1 MKKSLLLVVLSVLI
15 AGTSFGQEESKSK
28 TKRKFNYFAIG
39 LHGGWTQFYGDVREY
54 DYGFS
59 KENREIA
66 NGGGG
71 LFIDYQLNSVIG
83 FRANLLVGTL
93 GGIKRTDFSSGI
105 MNESESATQNIAFK
119 SLFIDYTLNTT
130 VNFVNLMYSDR
141 TKDRLFT
148 AYVVAGVGF
157 TSFKTTKTRLYDS
170 PNQSAGDIV
179 GNSSSTSSTKE
190 PEKFTT
196 ELILP
201 AGLGVKFRLSRRFDL
216 GLEYTQRFAPSSDK
230 LDATVAGK
238 KGSDS
243 YGYFNAYLAIKIG
256 KQTHSKDWVNPFQ
269 ALNQNM
275 ADLQANV
282 DGLAKDQDGDGVSD
296 IFDKEENTPADIA
309 VDGSGRSLDT
319 DGDGVPDYLD
329 ADPFTTKGAR
339 VDENGKELDSD
350 NDGVAD
356 SQDIEPN
363 TAEGALV
370 NFQGK
375 TINLE
380 TAGGEGSISVSGGLP
395 SIYFKVN
402 SARIDYWSSY
412 DRLAEVAKIMKADD
426 AIKVKVVGHADKTG
440 AEDYNESLAE
450 KRAQAAVDHL
460 VKIYGIDAGR
470 FTAASEGEDN
480 PLSVSD
486 EALNVNRRVDFIAE

>member
-1 MKKSLLLVVLSVLI
+1 MKKSLLLGVLAVLI
-15 AGTSFGQEESKSK
+15 AGTSFGQEEGK

-39 LHGGWTQFYGDVREY
+39 LHGGWTQFYGDLRQY
-54 DYGFS
+54 NFGFS
-59 KENREIA
+59 KNSEDIA
-66 NGGGG
+66 NGAGG
-71 LFIDYQLNSVIG
+71 LYVDYQLNSVIG
-83 FRANLLVGTL
+83 FRANVMVGTL
-93 GGIKRTDFSSGI
+93 GGSKYGSG
-105 MNESESATQNIAFK
+105 NAANSPNANVAFNTF
-119 SLFIDYTLNTT
+119 FIDYTLNST

-148 AYVVAGVGF
+148 SYMIGGVGF
-157 TSFKTTKTRLYDS
+157 TSYRAKKYRLKDT
-170 PNQSAGDIV
+170 QTESAGDIV
-179 GNSSSTSSTKE
+179 GNSSSPIASEETK
-190 PEKFTT
+190 KFTT
-196 ELILP
+196 DLILP
-201 AGLGVKFRLSRRFDL
+201 IGIGIKFRLSKRLDL
-216 GLEYTQRFAPSSDK
+216 GLEYTHRFSPVGEK
-230 LDATVAGK
+230 LDATEGGS

-243 YGYFNAYLAIKIG
+243 YGYFNAFLAIKLG
-256 KQTHSKDWVNPFQ
+256 KQTHSKEWVNPFQ

-296 IFDKEENTPADIA
+296 IFDKEENTPADVA

-329 ADPFTTKGAR
+329 ADPFTSKGAR

-363 TAEGALV
+363 TEEGALV

-375 TINLE
+375 TITLE
-380 TAGGEGSISVSGGLP
+380 SAGGETNVNVSGGLP

-412 DRLAEVAKIMKADD
+412 DRLAEVAKIMKADEG
-426 AIKVKVVGHADKTG
+426 IKVKAVGSADKTG

-470 FTAASEGEDN
+470 FTVSSEGESN

-486 EALNVNRRVDFIAE
+486 EALNVNRRVDFIIE

>member
-1 MKKSLLLVVLSVLI
+1 MKKSLLLVVLSVI
-15 AGTSFGQEESKSK
+15 VAATSFGQEKA
-28 TKRKFNYFAIG
+28 TGKRKFNYFTIG
-39 LHGGWTQFYGDVREY
+39 LHGGWTQFYGDLRQY
-54 DYGFS
+54 DFGFT
-59 KENREIA
+59 KAKHDVN

-71 LFIDYQLNSVIG
+71 IYLDYQLNSVIG
-83 FRANLLVGTL
+83 FRGNLLVGTL
-93 GGIKRTDFSSGI
+93 GGSKRTIDNPNTFD
-105 MNESESATQNIAFK
+105 QNVYFK
-119 SLFIDYTLNTT
+119 SFFIDYTLNAT

-148 AYVVAGVGF
+148 AYVIGGVGF
-157 TSFKTTKTRLYDS
+157 TSFRSRKYRLNG
-170 PNQSAGDIV
+170 PNADDWLIS
-179 GNSSSTSSTKE
+179 E
-190 PEKFTT
+190 PFNNKDGEEKKFTT

-201 AGLGVKFRLSRRFDL
+201 AGLGIKFRLSRRFDL
-216 GLEYTQRFAPSSDK
+216 GLEYTQRFSPSGDK
-230 LDATVAGK
+230 IDATVGGK
-238 KGSDS
+238 KGSDG
-243 YGYFNAYLAIKIG
+243 YGYFNAFFAIKLG
-256 KQTHSKDWVNPFQ
+256 KQTHSKEWVNPFQ

-282 DGLAKDQDGDGVSD
+282 DGLAKDADGDGVSD
-296 IFDKEENTPADIA
+296 IFDKETDTPADIA
-309 VDGSGRSLDT
+309 VDGSGRALDT

-380 TAGGEGSISVSGGLP
+380 SAGGESTTNVSGSLL

-412 DRLAEVAKIMKADD
+412 DKLAEVAKIMKADSD
-426 AIKVKVVGHADKTG
+426 VKMKVVGSADKTG
-440 AEDYNESLAE
+440 AEDYNNSLAE

-470 FTAASEGEDN
+470 FTVSSVGESD

-486 EALNVNRRVDFIAE
+486 EALNVNRRVDFIVQ

>member
-1 MKKSLLLVVLSVLI
+1 MKKSLLLVVLSVI
-15 AGTSFGQEESKSK
+15 VAATSFGQEKA
-28 TKRKFNYFAIG
+28 TGKRKFNYFTIG
-39 LHGGWTQFYGDVREY
+39 LHGGWTQFYGDLRQY
-54 DYGFS
+54 DFGFTNA
-59 KENREIA
+59 KHDVN

-71 LFIDYQLNSVIG
+71 IYLDYQLNSVIG
-83 FRANLLVGTL
+83 FRGNLLVGTL
-93 GGIKRTDFSSGI
+93 GGSKRTIDNPNTFD
-105 MNESESATQNIAFK
+105 QNVYFK
-119 SLFIDYTLNTT
+119 SFFIDYTLNAT

-148 AYVVAGVGF
+148 AYVIGGVGF
-157 TSFKTTKTRLYDS
+157 TSFRSRKYRLNG
-170 PNQSAGDIV
+170 PNADDWLIS
-179 GNSSSTSSTKE
+179 E
-190 PEKFTT
+190 PFNNKDGEEKKFTT

-201 AGLGVKFRLSRRFDL
+201 AGLGIKFRLSRRFDL
-216 GLEYTQRFAPSSDK
+216 GLEYTQRFSPSGDK
-230 LDATVAGK
+230 IDATVGGK
-238 KGSDS
+238 KGSDG
-243 YGYFNAYLAIKIG
+243 YGYFNAFFAIKLG
-256 KQTHSKDWVNPFQ
+256 KQTHSKEWVNPFQ

-282 DGLAKDQDGDGVSD
+282 DGLAKDADGDGVSD
-296 IFDKEENTPADIA
+296 IFDKETDTPADIA
-309 VDGSGRSLDT
+309 VDGSGRALDT

-380 TAGGEGSISVSGGLP
+380 SAGGESTTNVSGSLL

-412 DRLAEVAKIMKADD
+412 DKLAEVAKIMKADSD
-426 AIKVKVVGHADKTG
+426 VKMKVVGSADKTG
-440 AEDYNESLAE
+440 AEDYNNSLAE

-470 FTAASEGEDN
+470 FTVASEGETN

-486 EALNVNRRVDFIAE
+486 EALNVNRRVDFIVQ

>member
-1 MKKSLLLVVLSVLI
+1 MKKSLLLVVLSVI
-15 AGTSFGQEESKSK
+15 VAATSFGQEKA
-28 TKRKFNYFAIG
+28 TGKRKFNYFTIG
-39 LHGGWTQFYGDVREY
+39 LHGGWTQFYGDLRQY
-54 DYGFS
+54 DFGFT
-59 KENREIA
+59 KAKHDVN

-71 LFIDYQLNSVIG
+71 IYLDYQLNSVIG
-83 FRANLLVGTL
+83 FRGNLLVGTL
-93 GGIKRTDFSSGI
+93 GGSKRTIDNPNTFD
-105 MNESESATQNIAFK
+105 QNVYFK
-119 SLFIDYTLNTT
+119 SFFIDYTLNAT

-148 AYVVAGVGF
+148 AYVIGGVGF
-157 TSFKTTKTRLYDS
+157 TSFRSRKYRLNG
-170 PNQSAGDIV
+170 PNADDWLIS
-179 GNSSSTSSTKE
+179 E
-190 PEKFTT
+190 PFNNKDGEEKKFTT

-201 AGLGVKFRLSRRFDL
+201 AGLGIKFRLSRRFDL
-216 GLEYTQRFAPSSDK
+216 GLEYTQRFSPSGDK
-230 LDATVAGK
+230 IDATVGGK
-238 KGSDS
+238 KGSDG
-243 YGYFNAYLAIKIG
+243 YGYFNAFFAIKLG
-256 KQTHSKDWVNPFQ
+256 KQTHSKEWVNPFQ

-282 DGLAKDQDGDGVSD
+282 DGLAKDADGDGVSD
-296 IFDKEENTPADIA
+296 IFDKETDTPADIA
-309 VDGSGRSLDT
+309 VDGSGRALDT

-380 TAGGEGSISVSGGLP
+380 SAGGESTTNVSGSLL

-412 DRLAEVAKIMKADD
+412 DKLAEVAKIMKADSD
-426 AIKVKVVGHADKTG
+426 VKMKVVGSADKTG
-440 AEDYNESLAE
+440 AEDYNNSLAE

-470 FTAASEGEDN
+470 FTVASEGETN

-486 EALNVNRRVDFIAE
+486 EALNVNRRVDFIVQ

>member
-1 MKKSLLLVVLSVLI
+1 MKKSLLLVVLSALI
-15 AGTSFGQEESKSK
+15 AGTGFSQEESKK
-28 TKRKFNYFAIG
+28 GTKRKFNYFAIG
-39 LHGGWTQFYGDVREY
+39 LHGGWTQFYGDIREY
-54 DYGFS
+54 DFGYS
-59 KENREIA
+59 KDKSEWA
-66 NGGGG
+66 NGAGG

-83 FRANLLVGTL
+83 FRANVQVGTL
-93 GGIKRTDFSSGI
+93 GGIKRKEGSNSTS
-105 MNESESATQNIAFK
+105 NNVKFK
-119 SLFIDYTLNTT
+119 NFFIDYTLNTT
-130 VNFVNLMYSDR
+130 MNFVNLMYSDR

-148 AYVVAGVGF
+148 SYLVGGVGF
-157 TSFKTTKTRLYDS
+157 MSFRANKTRLEDTNS
-170 PNQSAGDIV
+170 QSAGDIV
-179 GNSSSTSSTKE
+179 GTSSSPEGALEETK
-190 PEKFTT
+190 KFTT
-196 ELILP
+196 ELIIP
-201 AGLGVKFRLSRRFDL
+201 VGLGIKFRLSRRLDL
-216 GLEYTQRFAPSSDK
+216 GFEYTHRFAPVSDK
-230 LDATVAGK
+230 LDANIGGS

-243 YGYFNAYLAIKIG
+243 YGYFDLFLAIKLG
-256 KQTHSKDWVNPFQ
+256 KQTHSKEWVNPFQ

-282 DGLAKDQDGDGVSD
+282 DGLAKDADGDGVSD

-380 TAGGEGSISVSGGLP
+380 AAGGESKVSVSGGALL

-412 DRLAEVAKIMKADD
+412 DRLAEVAKIMKAQSGV
-426 AIKVKVVGHADKTG
+426 KMKVVGHADKTG
-440 AEDYNESLAE
+440 AEDYNSSLAE

-460 VKIYGIDAGR
+460 VKIYGLDAGR
-470 FTAASEGEDN
+470 FTVTSEGETN
-480 PLSVSD
+480 PLSVAD
-486 EALNVNRRVDFIAE
+486 EALNVNRRVDFIVQ

>member
-1 MKKSLLLVVLSVLI
+1 MKKSLLFVFALAFIGGNSI
-15 AGTSFGQEESKSK
+15 GQESTS
-28 TKRKFNYFAIG
+28 TKKKFNYFTVG
-39 LHGGWTQFYGDVREY
+39 LHGGWTQFYGDIRQY
-54 DYGFS
+54 DFGFS
-59 KENREIA
+59 AEKADIA
-66 NGGGG
+66 NGAGG

-83 FRANLLVGTL
+83 FRANVFGGTL
-93 GGIKRTDFSSGI
+93 GGTKRALKT
-105 MNESESATQNIAFK
+105 SAQNGPNQNVKFK
-119 SLFIDYTLNTT
+119 ATFIDWTLNTT
-130 VNFVNLMYSDR
+130 VNFINLMYSDR

-148 AYVVAGVGF
+148 SYIVGGIGF
-157 TSFKTTKTRLYDS
+157 TSFKSLKTRLKDT
-170 PNQSAGDIV
+170 PTEAAGDIV
-179 GNSSSTSSTKE
+179 GNSSTLDAGVE
-190 PEKFTT
+190 AENFTT
-196 ELILP
+196 ELIIP
-201 AGLGVKFRLSRRFDL
+201 AGIGIKFRLSRRFDL
-216 GLEYTQRFAPSSDK
+216 GLEYTQRFAVASDK
-230 LDATVAGK
+230 LDATIAGK
-238 KGSDS
+238 KGSDG
-243 YGYFNAYLAIKIG
+243 YGYFNAFFAIKFG
-256 KQTHSKDWVNPFQ
+256 KQTHSKEWVNPFQ
-269 ALNQNM
+269 SLNQNM

-282 DGLAKDQDGDGVSD
+282 DGLAMDADGDGVSD
-296 IFDKEENTPADIA
+296 IFDKEENSPADVA

-363 TAEGALV
+363 TEAGALV

-380 TAGGEGSISVSGGLP
+380 SAGGDNITIGGGALP

-412 DRLAEVAKIMKADD
+412 DRLAEVAKVMKAD
-426 AIKVKVVGHADKTG
+426 AAVKVKVVGSADKNG
-440 AEDYNESLAE
+440 AEDYNTTLSE

-470 FTAASEGEDN
+470 FTIASEGETN
-480 PLSVSD
+480 PLSLSD
-486 EALNVNRRVDFIAE
+486 EALNVNRRVDFIVQ

>member
-1 MKKSLLLVVLSVLI
+1 MRKSLLLIALSVLVI
-15 AGTSFGQEESKSK
+15 STGFAQEK
-28 TKRKFNYFAIG
+28 TKRKFNYITVG
-39 LHGGWTQFYGDVREY
+39 LHGGWTQFYGDLRQYNFGFTQAGY
-54 DYGFS
+54 DY
-59 KENREIA
+59 K

-83 FRANLLVGTL
+83 FRGNLIVGTL
-93 GGIKRTDFSSGI
+93 GGSKRGPSNPT
-105 MNESESATQNIAFK
+105 NTNSAVYFNSFF
-119 SLFIDYTLNTT
+119 LDYTLNTT

-148 AYVVAGVGF
+148 SYVVGGVGF
-157 TSFKTTKTRLYDS
+157 ASYKTNKYRLS
-170 PNQSAGDIV
+170 GPNEGNVV
-179 GNSSSTSSTKE
+179 GNSSSPSAAVE
-190 PEKFTT
+190 AEDFTT
-196 ELILP
+196 DLVLA
-201 AGLGVKFRLSRRFDL
+201 AGLGIKFRLSKRFDL
-216 GLEYTQRFAPSSDK
+216 GLEYTQRFLPVGDK
-230 LDATVAGK
+230 LDATEGGK
-238 KGSDS
+238 RGSDG
-243 YGYFNAYLAIKIG
+243 YGYFNVFAAVKFG
-256 KQTHSKDWVNPFQ
+256 KQTHSKEWVNPFQ

-275 ADLQANV
+275 ADLEANV
-282 DGLAKDQDGDGVSD
+282 DGLAKDADGDGVSD
-296 IFDKEENTPADIA
+296 IFDKEENTPADVA
-309 VDGSGRSLDT
+309 VDGSGRALDT

-375 TINLE
+375 TITLE
-380 TAGGEGSISVSGGLP
+380 AAGGESSTSVVGGFP

-402 SARIDYWSSY
+402 SSRIDYWSSY
-412 DRLAEVAKIMKADD
+412 DRLAEVAKAMKADSGL
-426 AIKVKVVGHADKTG
+426 KLKVVGHADKTG
-440 AEDYNESLAE
+440 AEDYNETLAE

-470 FTAASEGEDN
+470 LTVTSEGEDN

-486 EALNVNRRVDFIAE
+486 EALNVNRRVDFIAQ

>member
-1 MKKSLLLVVLSVLI
+1 MRKSLLLVVLSVLI
-15 AGTSFGQEESKSK
+15 AGTSFGQEEGK

-39 LHGGWTQFYGDVREY
+39 LHGGWTQFYGDIRQY
-54 DYGFS
+54 DFGFS
-59 KENREIA
+59 QNKEDIA
-66 NGGGG
+66 NGAGG
-71 LFIDYQLNSVIG
+71 LYIDYQLNSVIG
-83 FRANLLVGTL
+83 FRANVMVGTL
-93 GGIKRTDFSSGI
+93 GGTKRTIFAPGQTT
-105 MNESESATQNIAFK
+105 EAEAPTQNVKFK
-119 SLFIDYTLNTT
+119 SFFIDYTLNTT
-130 VNFVNLMYSDR
+130 MNFVNLMYSDR

-148 AYVVAGVGF
+148 SYIVGGIGF
-157 TSFKTTKTRLYDS
+157 TSYRSQKYRLKDS
-170 PNQSAGDIV
+170 PNQSAGDVV
-179 GNSSSTSSTKE
+179 GNSSSPGNPEETK
-190 PEKFTT
+190 KFTT
-196 ELILP
+196 DLIIP
-201 AGLGVKFRLSRRFDL
+201 VGLGIKFRLSKRIDL
-216 GLEYTQRFAPSSDK
+216 GLEYTQRFAPAADK
-230 LDATVAGK
+230 IDATIGGK
-238 KGSDS
+238 KGSDG
-243 YGYFNAYLAIKIG
+243 YGYFDLFLAIKLG
-256 KQTHSKDWVNPFQ
+256 KQTHSKEWVNPFQ

-329 ADPFTTKGAR
+329 ADPFTSKGAR

-375 TINLE
+375 TIDLE
-380 TAGGEGSISVSGGLP
+380 AAGGASTTNIASGGLH

-412 DRLAEVAKIMKADD
+412 DRLAEVAKVLKADSG
-426 AIKVKVVGHADKTG
+426 IKMNVVGHADKTG
-440 AEDYNESLAE
+440 AEDYNNSLAE
-450 KRAQAAVDHL
+450 KRAQAAIDHL

-470 FTAASEGEDN
+470 FTVKSEGETN

-486 EALNVNRRVDFIAE
+486 EALNVNRRVDFIVQ

>member
-1 MKKSLLLVVLSVLI
+1 MKKSLLFVALSVLI
-15 AGTSFGQEESKSK
+15 VGTSFGQDEAKSK

-39 LHGGWTQFYGDVREY
+39 LHGGWTQFYGDIRQY
-54 DYGFS
+54 DFGYAQAKYDVNNGAGGF
-59 KENREIA
+59 
-66 NGGGG
+66 
-71 LFIDYQLNSVIG
+71 FVDYQLNSVIG
-83 FRANLLVGTL
+83 FRANVLVGTL
-93 GGIKRTDFSSGI
+93 GGSKRGKWNTL
-105 MNESESATQNIAFK
+105 EQNVRFK
-119 SLFIDYTLNTT
+119 TFFVDYTLNTT
-130 VNFVNLMYSDR
+130 VNFINLMYSDR

-148 AYVVAGVGF
+148 AYVVGGVGF
-157 TSFKTTKTRLYDS
+157 TSFRVRKFRLDG
-170 PNQSAGDIV
+170 PNAGDWLQ
-179 GNSSSTSSTKE
+179 SE
-190 PEKFTT
+190 PFSNKDNEEKKMTT

-201 AGLGVKFRLSRRFDL
+201 AGLGVKFRLSKRFDL
-216 GLEYTQRFAPSSDK
+216 GLEYTQRFSPAGDK
-230 LDATVAGK
+230 LDGTVAGK
-238 KGSDS
+238 RGSDG
-243 YGYFNAYLAIKIG
+243 YGYFDVFFAIKLG
-256 KQTHSKDWVNPFQ
+256 KQTHAKEWVNPFQ

-282 DGLAKDQDGDGVSD
+282 DGLAQDADGDGVSD
-296 IFDKEENTPADIA
+296 IFDKEENSPADVA

-329 ADPFTTKGAR
+329 ADPFTSKGAR

-350 NDGVAD
+350 SDGVAD

-363 TAEGALV
+363 TEAGALV

-380 TAGGEGSISVSGGLP
+380 ATGSSSSTNVSGSLP

-412 DRLAEVAKIMKADD
+412 DRLAEVAKLMKADSG
-426 AIKVKVVGHADKTG
+426 INVKVVGSADKTG
-440 AEDYNESLAE
+440 AEDFNNSLGE

-460 VKIYGIDAGR
+460 VKIYGLDAGR
-470 FTAASEGEDN
+470 FTIASEGETN

-486 EALNVNRRVDFIAE
+486 EALNVNRRVDFILQ

>member
-1 MKKSLLLVVLSVLI
+1 MKKSLLFVALSLIVVASSF
-15 AGTSFGQEESKSK
+15 AQSGTS
-28 TKRKFNYFAIG
+28 TKRKFNYFAVG
-39 LHGGWTQFYGDVREY
+39 LHGGWTQFYGDVRQY
-54 DYGFS
+54 DFGFS
-59 KENREIA
+59 KNKEDIA
-66 NGGGG
+66 NGAGG
-71 LFIDYQLNSVIG
+71 LFVDYQLNSVIG
-83 FRANLLVGTL
+83 FRANVMVGTL
-93 GGIKRTDFSSGI
+93 GGTKRSFNSNGP
-105 MNESESATQNIAFK
+105 ESEGKNDNVKFSTF
-119 SLFIDYTLNTT
+119 FVDYTLNTT

-141 TKDRLFT
+141 TKDRKFT
-148 AYVVAGVGF
+148 AYVIGGIGF
-157 TSFKTTKTRLYDS
+157 SSFRSLKTRLKDT
-170 PNQSAGDIV
+170 PNESAGDFV
-179 GNSSSTSSTKE
+179 GSVSYTNQGNDTK
-190 PEKFTT
+190 KLTT
-196 ELILP
+196 ELIIP

-230 LDATVAGK
+230 LDATIAGK
-238 KGSDS
+238 KGSDG
-243 YGYFNAYLAIKIG
+243 YGYFNAFFAIKIG
-256 KQTHSKDWVNPFQ
+256 KQTHSKEWVNPFQ

-282 DGLAKDQDGDGVSD
+282 DGLAKDADGDGVSD

-309 VDGSGRSLDT
+309 VDGSGRALDT
-319 DGDGVPDYLD
+319 DGDAVPDYLD

-339 VDENGKELDSD
+339 VDENGTELDSD

-380 TAGGEGSISVSGGLP
+380 AAGGSSSSVSVSGGLP

-412 DRLAEVAKIMKADD
+412 DRLAEVAKIMKADSG
-426 AIKVKVVGHADKTG
+426 IKVKVVGSADKTG
-440 AEDYNESLAE
+440 AEDYNTSLAQN
-450 KRAQAAVDHL
+450 RAQAAVDHL

-470 FTAASEGEDN
+470 FSVVSDGESK

-486 EALNVNRRVDFIAE
+486 EALNVNRRVDFIIE

>member
-1 MKKSLLLVVLSVLI
+1 MKKSLLLVVLSALI
-15 AGTSFGQEESKSK
+15 AGTGFSQEEAKK
-28 TKRKFNYFAIG
+28 GTKRKFNYFAIG
-39 LHGGWTQFYGDVREY
+39 LHGGWTQFYGDIREY

-66 NGGGG
+66 NGAGG
-71 LFIDYQLNSVIG
+71 LFIDYQLNSVVG
-83 FRANLLVGTL
+83 FRANVFAGTL
-93 GGIKRTDFSSGI
+93 GGIKRKPAGTTG
-105 MNESESATQNIAFK
+105 ESPNSNVSFK
-119 SLFIDYTLNTT
+119 ALFVDWTLNTT
-130 VNFVNLMYSDR
+130 VNFINLMYSDR
-141 TKDRLFT
+141 TKDRVFT
-148 AYVVAGVGF
+148 SYLVGGVGF
-157 TSFKTTKTRLYDS
+157 TSFRSLKTRLNDTPS
-170 PNQSAGDIV
+170 QSAGDFV
-179 GNSSSTSSTKE
+179 GSVGYENQGEDTKRM
-190 PEKFTT
+190 TN
-196 ELILP
+196 ELVIP
-201 AGLGVKFRLSRRFDL
+201 AGIGIKFRLSKRFDF
-216 GLEYTQRFAPSSDK
+216 GLEYTQRFVPVSDK

-243 YGYFNAYLAIKIG
+243 YGYFNGYFAVKIG
-256 KQTHSKDWVNPFQ
+256 KQTHSKEWVNPFQ

-282 DGLAKDQDGDGVSD
+282 DGLAKDADGDGVSD
-296 IFDKEENTPADIA
+296 IFDKESDTPADIA

-380 TAGGEGSISVSGGLP
+380 AAGGESSVSVSGGALL

-412 DRLAEVAKIMKADD
+412 DRLAEVAKIMKAESGV
-426 AIKVKVVGHADKTG
+426 KMKVVGHADKTG
-440 AEDYNESLAE
+440 AEDYNNSLAE

-460 VKIYGIDAGR
+460 VKIYGLDAGR
-470 FTAASEGEDN
+470 FTVTSEGETK
-480 PLSVSD
+480 PLSVAD
-486 EALNVNRRVDFIAE
+486 EALNVNRRVDFIVQ

>member
-1 MKKSLLLVVLSVLI
+1 MRKSLLLVVLSALI
-15 AGTSFGQEESKSK
+15 AGTGFSQEESKK
-28 TKRKFNYFAIG
+28 GTKRKFNYFAIG
-39 LHGGWTQFYGDVREY
+39 LHGGWTQFYGDLRQY
-54 DYGFS
+54 DFGFS
-59 KENREIA
+59 KNKEDIA

-71 LFIDYQLNSVIG
+71 LFIDYQLNSVVG

-93 GGIKRTDFSSGI
+93 GGSKYGTG
-105 MNESESATQNIAFK
+105 SASNSPNANVAFK
-119 SLFIDYTLNTT
+119 TFFIDYTLNTT

-148 AYVVAGVGF
+148 SYLVGGVGF
-157 TSFKTTKTRLYDS
+157 ASYKAKKYRLKDT
-170 PNQSAGDIV
+170 QTESAGDVV
-179 GNSSSTSSTKE
+179 GNSSSPVSSVE
-190 PEKFTT
+190 AEKFTT
-196 ELILP
+196 DLVLP
-201 AGLGVKFRLSRRFDL
+201 IGLGIKFRLSKRFDF
-216 GLEYTQRFAPSSDK
+216 GLEYTQRFSPAGER
-230 LDATVAGK
+230 LDATVGGK
-238 KGSDS
+238 KSSDS
-243 YGYFNAYLAIKIG
+243 YGYFNAYFAIKLG
-256 KQTHSKDWVNPFQ
+256 KQTHSKEWVNPFQ

-282 DGLAKDQDGDGVSD
+282 DGLAKDADGDGVSD
-296 IFDKEENTPADIA
+296 IFDKESDTPADIA

-380 TAGGEGSISVSGGLP
+380 AAGGESSVSVSGGALL

-412 DRLAEVAKIMKADD
+412 DRLAEVAKIMKAQSGV
-426 AIKVKVVGHADKTG
+426 KMKVVGHADKTG
-440 AEDYNESLAE
+440 AEDYNNSLAE

-460 VKIYGIDAGR
+460 VKIYGLDAGR
-470 FTAASEGEDN
+470 FTVTSEGETN
-480 PLSVSD
+480 PLSVAD
-486 EALNVNRRVDFIAE
+486 EALNVNRRVDFIVQ

>member
-1 MKKSLLLVVLSVLI
+1 MKKSLLFVCLTFLI
-15 AGTSFGQEESKSK
+15 ASVSYGQA
-28 TKRKFNYFAIG
+28 TKKKFNYFTVG
-39 LHGGWTQFYGDVREY
+39 LHGGWTQFYGDIRQY
-54 DYGFS
+54 DFGFS
-59 KENREIA
+59 QNKEDIA
-66 NGGGG
+66 NGAGG
-71 LFIDYQLNSVIG
+71 LFIDYHLNSVIG
-83 FRANLLVGTL
+83 FRANVMVGTL
-93 GGIKRTDFSSGI
+93 GGTKRTIFGPGQTTEAEAS
-105 MNESESATQNIAFK
+105 TQNVKFN

-148 AYVVAGVGF
+148 SYVIGGIGF
-157 TSFKTTKTRLYDS
+157 TSFRTVKRRLKDT

-179 GNSSSTSSTKE
+179 GNSSSPSSSQETK
-190 PEKFTT
+190 KFTT
-196 ELILP
+196 ELIIP
-201 AGLGVKFRLSRRFDL
+201 AGLGIKFRLSRRFDL
-216 GLEYTQRFAPSSDK
+216 GLEYTQRFAPASDK
-230 LDATVAGK
+230 LDATIGGK
-238 KGSDS
+238 KGSDG
-243 YGYFNAYLAIKIG
+243 YGYFDLFLAIKFG

-282 DGLAKDQDGDGVSD
+282 DGLAKDADGDGVSD
-296 IFDKEENTPADIA
+296 IFDKEENSPADVA
-309 VDGSGRSLDT
+309 VDGSGRALDT

-329 ADPFTTKGAR
+329 ADPFTNKGAR

-380 TAGGEGSISVSGGLP
+380 SAGGSTSTNVSGGLP

-412 DRLAEVAKIMKADD
+412 DRLAEVAKIMKASAD
-426 AIKVKVVGHADKTG
+426 IKVTVVGHCDKTG
-440 AEDYNESLAE
+440 AEDYNQSLGE

-460 VKIYGIDAGR
+460 VNIYGIDAGR
-470 FTAASEGEDN
+470 FNIVSEGKLK
-480 PLSVSD
+480 PLSIAD
-486 EALNVNRRVDFIAE
+486 EALNVNRRVDFTIVK

>member
-1 MKKSLLLVVLSVLI
+1 MKMKKGLLLILLSGLI
-15 AGTSFGQEESKSK
+15 AGTSFGQQ
-28 TKRKFNYFAIG
+28 TKKKLNYFSIG
-39 LHGGWTQFYGDVREY
+39 LHGGWTQFYGDIRQHDFGFGKDKSEY
-54 DYGFS
+54 LNG
-59 KENREIA
+59 A
-66 NGGGG
+66 GGGY
-71 LFIDYQLNSVIG
+71 ISYQLNSVIG
-83 FRANLLVGTL
+83 FNLNVMGGTL
-93 GGIKRTDFSSGI
+93 GGIKRSLPAGTWP
-105 MNESESATQNIAFK
+105 ESNGKNQNVRFK
-119 SLFIDYTLNTT
+119 TVFVDYTLNTR

-141 TKDRLFT
+141 TKDRI
-148 AYVVAGVGF
+148 F
-157 TSFKTTKTRLYDS
+157 TSYVTAGLGFISFRSLKTRLKDT
-170 PNQSAGDIV
+170 PTESAGDFV
-179 GNSSSTSSTKE
+179 GSVSYTNQGTETK
-190 PEKFTT
+190 KMTT

-201 AGLGVKFRLSRRFDL
+201 VGLGIKFRLSKRFDL
-216 GLEYTQRFAPSSDK
+216 GFEYTQRFALASDK

-238 KGSDS
+238 KSSDG
-243 YGYFNAYLAIKIG
+243 YGYFNLFVAVKFG
-256 KQTHSKDWVNPFQ
+256 KQTHAKEWVNPFQ

-282 DGLAKDQDGDGVSD
+282 DGLAQDADGDGVSD

-363 TAEGALV
+363 TEDGALV

-380 TAGGEGSISVSGGLP
+380 TATAGGSTSISVSGGALP

-412 DRLAEVAKIMKADD
+412 DRLAEVAKIMKASAD
-426 AIKVKVVGHADKTG
+426 IKVKVVGSADKTG
-440 AEDYNESLAE
+440 AEDYNESLGE

-470 FTAASEGEDN
+470 FTIASEGEAN

-486 EALNVNRRVDFIAE
+486 EALNVNRRVDFIIE